1 MATQGWD
8 PQEVADRYEQCAART
23 PTWSAGRM
31 VKRAALLYAV
41 MVVVGALATGVMALV
56 AALANV

>member
-1 MATQGWD
+1 VHGQA
-8 PQEVADRYEQCAART
+8 C
-23 PTWSAGRM
+23 
-31 VKRAALLYAV
+31 RAAVRA